1 MTAPNAVF
9 ENAERVHVV
18 RLLSEDACAQFIAR
32 AEAAGA
38 WEDSPCY
45 SESVE
50 GFTVDYEYRI
60 SRSVMER
67 DRPELFTGVR
77 PDVERAFARFTGPD
91 ASPRFVLSRF
101 ELIRYEPGGM
111 FFPHRDTLVSEPW
124 RRYSMVAYLNDG
136 FEGGATTF
144 PTLERTLR
152 PQPGQGI
159 LFPSLYLHGGEHV
172 ASGRKYVMTGYL
184 GDPATVPD
192 WF

>member
-1 MTAPNAVF
+1 MSSTNAVF
-9 ENAERVHVV
+9 EKAERVHVV
-18 RLLSEDACAQFIAR
+18 RILSEDACARLIAR
-32 AEAAGA
+32 AEGAGA

-45 SESVE
+45 SEAVE
-50 GFTVDYEYRI
+50 GFAVDYDYRI

-67 DRPELFTGVR
+67 DRPDLFEEVR
-77 PDVERAFARFTGPD
+77 PDVKRAFAKFIAAE

-111 FFPHRDTLVSEPW
+111 FHPHRDTLATEAW
-124 RRYSMVAYLNDG
+124 RRYSIVAYLNDD

-152 PQPGQGI
+152 PSPGQGL
-159 LFPSLYLHGGEHV
+159 LFPSLYLHGGEDV
-172 ASGRKYVMTGYL
+172 SAGRKYVMTGYL